1 MIKFFKK
8 HIFMVSFVCLQT
20 FVFIIWLAWKI
31 FYIKFDPT
39 LWEYL
44 SKEGDSFGTLNT
56 LFSGFAFA
64 GMMMTIIFQS
74 IELKEQRIELKG
86 QRKELKGQKEELEI
100 QNKTAELQRFD
111 SSFFNLLS
119 SFREYRDRIFLE
131 YNNEKY
137 IGTRCIY
144 FLYDQLKD
152 DYDSMFDIT
161 YIIKTSEYKVLI
173 QYFIFIYRILK
184 FIDEYEL
191 RYNNGEIR
199 SIYIGILM
207 SNLSLKEFTLLYYHT
222 VSFEEMKLLV
232 EKYHI
237 WGSIFLHGKQDITVG
252 DIIFSSNDRE
262 LYNDVAFS
270 ANSDTGTVSDN
281 TVE

>member
-20 FVFIIWLAWKI
+20 FIFIIWLAWKI

-111 SSFFNLLS
+111 ASFFNLLS
-119 SFREYRDRIFLE
+119 GFRECRDRIYL
-131 YNNEKY
+131 NSNT
-137 IGTRCIY
+137 IGSMAINSVWIKMSRDSIRNSDIKALYHY
-144 FLYDQLKD
+144 FLY
-152 DYDSMFDIT
+152 
-161 YIIKTSEYKVLI
+161 
-173 QYFIFIYRILK
+173 IYRILK
-184 FIDEYEL
+184 FIDVYVFYYADNL
-191 RYNNGEIR
+191 KIR
-199 SIYIGILM
+199 QNYIDILM
-207 SNLSLKEFTLLYYHT
+207 SNLSLKEFTLLYYN
-222 VSFEEMKLLV
+222 SLNFEEMKLLV

-237 WGSIFLHGKQDITVG
+237 WGSMFPHGKQDLTVG
-252 DIIFSSNDRE
+252 DIIFFSKDRE
-262 LYNDVAFS
+262 LYDDTAFR
-270 ANSDTGTVSDN
+270 ANPDTDTTSDN
-281 TVE
+281 TIK

>member
-1 MIKFFKK
+1 MINFFKK
-8 HIFMVSFVCLQT
+8 HIFIISFVCLQT
-20 FVFIIWLAWKI
+20 FIFIIWLAWKI

-86 QRKELKGQKEELEI
+86 QRKELEGQKIELEI

-111 SSFFNLLS
+111 ASFFNLLS
-119 SFREYRDRIFLE
+119 GFRECRDRIYL
-131 YNNEKY
+131 NQKCIGSDAINE
-137 IGTRCIY
+137 
-144 FLYDQLKD
+144 LY
-152 DYDSMFDIT
+152 
-161 YIIKTSEYKVLI
+161 IKTLKKTMLDNDKKSLHH
-173 QYFIFIYRILK
+173 YFMYIYRVIK
-184 FIDEYEL
+184 FIDEYVL
-191 RYNNGEIR
+191 YYSDNIKIR
-199 SIYIGILM
+199 QHYIDIFI
-207 SNLSLKEFTLLYYHT
+207 SNLSLKEFTLLYYN
-222 VSFEEMKLLV
+222 SFRFKEMKFFV

-237 WGSIFLHGKQDITVG
+237 WGSIFLHGKEDIEEGTMISRKDDIT
-252 DIIFSSNDRE
+252 
-262 LYNDVAFS
+262 LYDDAAFS
-270 ANSDTGTVSDN
+270 TNLNTETVSGN

>member
-20 FVFIIWLAWKI
+20 FVFIIWLVWKI

-86 QRKELKGQKEELEI
+86 QRKELEGQKEELEI

-111 SSFFNLLS
+111 SSFFILLF
-119 SFREYRDRIFLE
+119 SF
-131 YNNEKY
+131 
-137 IGTRCIY
+137 
-144 FLYDQLKD
+144 
-152 DYDSMFDIT
+152 S
-161 YIIKTSEYKVLI
+161 
-173 QYFIFIYRILK
+173 
-184 FIDEYEL
+184 
-191 RYNNGEIR
+191 
-199 SIYIGILM
+199 
-207 SNLSLKEFTLLYYHT
+207 
-222 VSFEEMKLLV
+222 
-232 EKYHI
+232 
-237 WGSIFLHGKQDITVG
+237 
-252 DIIFSSNDRE
+252 
-262 LYNDVAFS
+262 
-270 ANSDTGTVSDN
+270 
-281 TVE
+281 